1 MNANAKV
8 MRIMVRNRQETGLL
22 DVKMASYQH
31 SYHTILHERFCLA
44 VTSDVIKKK
53 TACIVFC
60 FAITAGTHLASATRV
75 IHWHWHALDLAGL
88 RADGMAGRCRASSSA
103 TRSSLIY
110 GTLARSLSWGSLR
123 YFH

>member
-53 TACIVFC
+53 TACIFLFC
-60 FAITAGTHLASATRV
+60 NYRGHAPCVGDPS
-75 IHWHWHALDLAGL
+75 HALA
-88 RADGMAGRCRASSSA
+88 
-103 TRSSLIY
+103 
-110 GTLARSLSWGSLR
+110 LARAGPWLACVRMAWQAGAGPRARRLAR
-123 YFH
+123 R